1 MKDRL
6 RDFKIKANHKFW
18 AIVREVYSLG
28 FSHNAKRA
36 KRLLKNHSFIYK
48 QAEKVYAS

>member
-6 RDFKIKANHKFW
+6 KDFKIKANRKFR

-28 FSHNAKRA
+28 FSHDAKRA
-36 KRLLKNHSFIYK
+36 KRLLKNHSFIYE
-48 QAEKVYAS
+48 QAEKVYTS

>member
-6 RDFKIKANHKFW
+6 KNFKIKANCRFQ
-18 AIVREVYSLG
+18 AIVKKVYGLG
-28 FSHNAKRA
+28 FGNNTKKV

-48 QAEKVYAS
+48 QAEKVYTF